1 LKRSRVLALAIQSV
15 FVLAAL
21 SDTADA
27 ACLQKSKLKE
37 FSECVAASVNYQM
50 NEAPISLEKATKD
63 AVNFCYSRIAR

>member
-1 LKRSRVLALAIQSV
+1 MKIRFLIAILMPMSLWNTANAKCLPRNSLK
-15 FVLAAL
+15 
-21 SDTADA
+21 D
-27 ACLQKSKLKE
+27 